1 MRAHVAEECKNDYAA
16 QLQKYNKEQNQFYF
30 NDMPLIF
37 NVSELSTDN
46 ILTIIIHWSSHVIEW
61 KLPATIWV
69 FVYFVL
75 LFNQIVWF
83 THSHVCFGLKFSDL
97 QSKTT

>member
-37 NVSELSTDN
+37 NVS
-46 ILTIIIHWSSHVIEW
+46 
-61 KLPATIWV
+61 KLPKAA
-69 FVYFVL
+69 
-75 LFNQIVWF
+75 
-83 THSHVCFGLKFSDL
+83 
-97 QSKTT
+97 